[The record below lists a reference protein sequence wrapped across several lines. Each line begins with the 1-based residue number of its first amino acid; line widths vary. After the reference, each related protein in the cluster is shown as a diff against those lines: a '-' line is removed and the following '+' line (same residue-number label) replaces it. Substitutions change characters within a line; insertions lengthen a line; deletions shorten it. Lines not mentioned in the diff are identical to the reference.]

1 MVNGIILTGF
11 GAGGFIFNKIG
22 TSIVNPD
29 GLSTPFPPEVSA
41 AFPTMLRKL
50 AGMYA
55 VMSIV
60 GSLLI
65 KRNDA
70 IEAQAKGAA
79 VPEATGIEFK
89 DAIRS
94 KKFFTLWL
102 MILATAGPM
111 LNMGNLYKKFAISS
125 GSEAISSDVFQST
138 MGGIGAIF
146 NGLGR
151 LFWGAVVDVYGFEK
165 PYGVIALMEVALLL
179 MLPRVTHSKALFGT
193 VLCGIFFCLGGN
205 FVVFPTVNAKTFG
218 VRNAPEI
225 YSVLF
230 TSFAVA
236 AIGGAKLSQ
245 KFLGQV
251 GWNGLINGMSGVA
264 LMGLVLLN
272 LL

>member
-1 MVNGIILTGF
+1 MTPPQGTGIGVGYNPPMVAGWSWFPDKKGMVNGIILTGF
-11 GAGGFIFNKIG
+11 GAGGFIFNKIGASAVCTWARLPVDITRTQNLTMTLTPTLG

-70 IEAQAKGAA
+70 IEAPAKGAA

-165 PYGVIALMEVALLL
+165 P
-179 MLPRVTHSKALFGT
+179 
-193 VLCGIFFCLGGN
+193 
-205 FVVFPTVNAKTFG
+205 
-218 VRNAPEI
+218 
-225 YSVLF
+225 
-230 TSFAVA
+230 
-236 AIGGAKLSQ
+236 
-245 KFLGQV
+245 
-251 GWNGLINGMSGVA
+251 
-264 LMGLVLLN
+264 
-272 LL
+272 